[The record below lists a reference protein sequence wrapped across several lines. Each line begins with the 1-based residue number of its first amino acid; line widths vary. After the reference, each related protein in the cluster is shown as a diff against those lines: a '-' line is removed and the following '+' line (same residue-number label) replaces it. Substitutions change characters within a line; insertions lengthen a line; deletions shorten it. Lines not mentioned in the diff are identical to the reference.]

1 MGIFE
6 EIRSSTDGI
15 IGSFITTESGEVA
28 ASDVPALFKDELENA
43 SESLFYL
50 ADIVQESKDFESL
63 LIEAQ
68 DGYICLTKGSKG
80 KYLGVIAS
88 SNANLQVL
96 NIVTKKAAANL
107 EVPPEVT
114 STEPTTSRPTTSEP
128 LAQAV
133 QEVVP
138 EVARGISES
147 DRDAIFSEVIGRIQL
162 LYGPKVA
169 GTHLDDALASVDAT
183 RDTTDPDR
191 IAQALNILADGVLK
205 KMMGGKAKPFV
216 EKIISSHL
224 Q

>member
-6 EIRSSTDGI
+6 DIRSSTDGI
-15 IGSFITTESGEVA
+15 IGSFIITNCGEIV
-28 ASDVPALFKDELENA
+28 ASDVPALFKNALENA

-68 DGYICLTKGSKG
+68 DGHICLTQGLDG

-96 NIVTKKAAANL
+96 NIVTKKAAVNL
-107 EVPPEVT
+107 EVPFEVT
-114 STEPTTSRPTTSEP
+114 STKPTMPVMNTAESTTP
-128 LAQAV
+128 
-133 QEVVP
+133 VV
-138 EVARGISES
+138 AHSITES
-147 DRDAIFSEVIGRIQL
+147 NRNAIFSEVIGKTQL

-169 GTHLDDALASVDAT
+169 GTHLDDALASVNAT
-183 RDTTDPDR
+183 RNTTDPDQ
-191 IAQALNILADGVLK
+191 IAKALDILANGVLK
-205 KMMGGKAKPFV
+205 KMMGNKAKPFV
-216 EKIISSHL
+216 DKIMSSYL

>member
-1 MGIFE
+1 MRIFE

-15 IGSFITTESGEVA
+15 IGSFITTGSGEVA

-68 DGYICLTKGSKG
+68 DGHICLTKGRDG

-107 EVPPEVT
+107 EVPSEVT
-114 STEPTTSRPTTSEP
+114 STEPTMSGMTTSEP
-128 LAQAV
+128 TTSK
-133 QEVVP
+133 
-138 EVARGISES
+138 VARSINES
-147 DRDAIFSEVIGRIQL
+147 DRDAIFSKVIGKIQL

-169 GTHLDDALASVDAT
+169 GMHLDNALASVDAT
-183 RDTTDPDR
+183 RNTTDPDQ
-191 IAQALNILADGVLK
+191 ITKALDILADGVLK

-216 EKIISSHL
+216 EKIISGHL